1 MNLNLSFLLVF
12 KLFSPLFFLIQAKN
26 QLLMSDTNRH
36 WMGSPKRVNKLVSQ
50 NSDVVK
56 QREFFKRQE
65 AKVRAIKEKEMK
77 EREARKKEEGE
88 EKKKK
93 EKEKEKEEKGVEE
106 PPRKKINIGMSM
118 NMLALCENFEPLES
132 LEPLDLLNSK
142 SQEQKQ
148 Q

>member
-1 MNLNLSFLLVF
+1 
-12 KLFSPLFFLIQAKN
+12 
-26 QLLMSDTNRH
+26 MSDTNRH
-36 WMGSPKRVNKLVSQ
+36 WMGSPKRVNKLVNQ

-93 EKEKEKEEKGVEE
+93 KKKNKEKEEEEKGVEE

-132 LEPLDLLNSK
+132 LELLDLLNSK
-142 SQEQKQ
+142 GQEQKQ